1 MSGGRPG
8 AAPAAG
14 GAAVGAARRR
24 VLLLVPP
31 ARDVVIRD
39 YYCSKTSQANYLHP
53 PLDLAVQ
60 GGWLREH
67 GLEPVL
73 LDATVDR
80 LPAPVA
86 LRRAVE
92 AAPDAVVALAG
103 AVAWDTDGPFLRDV
117 AAQTGAPVFASGD
130 LFMED
135 PVRSL
140 ADAPFLAGVLT
151 DFTSD
156 ELARHLAGEAVERDA
171 LVLADD
177 DGRAFRRT
185 RGARPIPVPAHDLF
199 LGHDYRYAFARAVPI
214 AGIYVGYG
222 CPYTCS
228 FCIMGELGSSVRPAP
243 NVMDELRR
251 LRDLGVRELFVQD
264 QCFGQPRAPF
274 DALLDAMI
282 EEDLGLGWW
291 TFTRVDVLDREL
303 ARKMRA
309 AGCHTVIMG
318 VESVSPEILE
328 NHRKGYGPDLVR
340 SAFALAEEEGLRT
353 AATFLLGLPEE
364 TEETI
369 QATIDFACS
378 LPADYASFNVAVP
391 RAGTKL
397 RARAVEEGLV
407 DEDLVVM
414 DQSGFEPTLPTR
426 GLSPDDLR
434 RWRRRAVRSFYLR
447 PRYLWRRL
455 RHLRSVAEARMQ
467 AREAW
472 ALLRNLALK

>member
-1 MSGGRPG
+1 MTG
-8 AAPAAG
+8 
-14 GAAVGAARRR
+14 R

-31 ARDVVIRD
+31 SRDVVIRD

-53 PLDLAVQ
+53 PIDLSVQ
-60 GGWLREH
+60 GGWFRRH

-73 LDATVDR
+73 VDATVDR
-80 LPAPVA
+80 LTPSEALKQAVA
-86 LRRAVE
+86 SR
-92 AAPDAVVALAG
+92 PDAVFALAG
-103 AVAWDTDGPFLRDV
+103 AVSWESDGAFLEQV
-117 AAQTGAPVFASGD
+117 AAATGAPVFGSGD

-135 PVRSL
+135 ARGMLESE
-140 ADAPFLAGVLT
+140 PFLAGVLT

-156 ELARHLAGEAVERDA
+156 ELARHLAGEAFERDA
-171 LVLADD
+171 LILSGDAP
-177 DGRAFRRT
+177 RSFQRT

-199 LGHDYRYAFARAVPI
+199 LGHDYRYAFARAQPI

-228 FCIMGELGSSVRPAP
+228 FCITGELGSSVRPVD
-243 NVMDELRR
+243 NVMEELRS
-251 LRDLGVRELFVQD
+251 LRGLGVRELFVQD

-274 DALLDAMI
+274 EALLDAMI
-282 EEDLGLGWW
+282 EEDLGIGWW

-309 AGCHTVIMG
+309 AGCHTIILG
-318 VESVSPEILE
+318 VESSSEEILE

-340 SAFALAEEEGLRT
+340 QSFAMAESEGLRT
-353 AATFLLGLPEE
+353 AATFILGLPEE
-364 TEETI
+364 TAETL

-397 RARAVEEGLV
+397 RKRAVDEGLV

-426 GLSPDDLR
+426 GLSADDLR
-434 RWRRRAVRSFYLR
+434 HWRRRAVRSFYLR
-447 PRYLWRRL
+447 PSYLLRRL
-455 RHLRSVAEARMQ
+455 THLRSASEARTQ

-472 ALLRNLALK
+472 ALLRKLALR